1 MLRTHAPSCHT
12 FTLHNCMSIS
22 PSQTHLRRLEGVVS
36 RKVNVKEEYSSLVW
50 RPCSRDMYGERTIQ
64 LQTVNDRP
72 ARERLTDLTAPR
84 LSIPIQRCCRPLGR
98 LNSYLGDPEKSRR
111 APSGCA
117 WQPTTDQCPSVLKT
131 SVSKH
136 NWMLYELGGDTE
148 GPSRASCEPATL
160 SASARSKRLPLAVK
174 Q

>member
-1 MLRTHAPSCHT
+1 
-12 FTLHNCMSIS
+12 MSIS

-50 RPCSRDMYGERTIQ
+50 RPCSRDTSGECS

-84 LSIPIQRCCRPLGR
+84 LSIPIQRCCRLLGR
-98 LNSYLGDPEKSRR
+98 LNSCLGDPEKSRR

-117 WQPTTDQCPSVLKT
+117 WQPTTDQCPSILK
-131 SVSKH
+131 SSASKH
-136 NWMLYELGGDTE
+136 NWMLYEPGVDTE
-148 GPSRASCEPATL
+148 GPSRVSCENAPV
-160 SASARSKRLPLAVK
+160 SAFAHSKRLPMAVK